1 MPVLKCVCGS
11 ELSIGLG
18 RMLAAGAAGVHCP
31 SCGQRLGDSAPAEQE
46 RGVEFAAADEVPAAV
61 QSHDEMFLEDSDAG
75 LPELPV
81 ATEDELSSGGFRWRD
96 QLAASGISLGLHAVV
111 LAVLGLFVFH
121 PLLTPDLDL
130 IFVETTWQREE
141 GAEAS
146 LGDDGATQ
154 FVAAPVDSRIVHTRV
169 STEFTPSTLQD
180 VTVDNPVLPTS
191 QASQVL
197 APPPALPQS
206 SLLSPVKPSRR
217 SDPGKGGLIQ
227 GMGAGHA
234 TEGVLDGIRKEL
246 TAGPVQVVWL
256 MDASISMNVDRQE
269 VAARLYPFY
278 KEMALRDK
286 SESFPL
292 LSSVVRFGAAP
303 LELVKTTRDF
313 TKVTNAVAALQDDTS
328 GQENVFNAIQ
338 FCLAQYS
345 RWQGTLIIVVW
356 TDESGDDTMLL
367 EDTLRVCRERD
378 AVVHVVGPNAV
389 FGSDRG
395 THLWRDGATGL
406 TFRLPVKRGPETS
419 LPERLMLPYWHDSGI
434 PHAKMNGNLVAQDLP
449 WYGGPM
455 REGMLS
461 GFGPYALTR
470 LALMTGGTFTILNR
484 PGDRTIA
491 TLEQLRSYTPDYS
504 AAREY
509 LSEVQS
515 LPLRKAVSDASLLI
529 WQAPQLEPPP
539 MTFLFSRQIFY
550 PFAPYIDFRNPAN
563 FRTAFR
569 DNLQKAIAG
578 SQAEQAIIEKAIA
591 SFEAT
596 DLEPAYEEEKSLRWK
611 AWYDLNYGRLLANS
625 VRHIEYQL
633 TCAAILTEGGLNPE
647 TNHVRFE
654 TSKQY
659 KGGRLSES
667 RAIRARELLERC
679 RKKNAGTQW
688 DRLAEW
694 ELNRE
699 LGLQARQIVIPPPP
713 PPKPPTGPVSPPRP
727 ATKVTFP
734 TL

>member
-1 MPVLKCVCGS
+1 MPVLTCHCGH
-11 ELSIGLG
+11 ELALSPG
-18 RMLAAGAAGVHCP
+18 RMLAAGAAGVPCP
-31 SCGQRLGDSAPAEQE
+31 ACGDRVGRSVSGPEQDI
-46 RGVEFAAADEVPAAV
+46 EFATADHVEEEEEEEEIPDDI
-61 QSHDEMFLEDSDAG
+61 SDETVSLPDLPDETLEES
-75 LPELPV
+75 PI
-81 ATEDELSSGGFRWRD
+81 RWRD
-96 QLAASGISLGLHAVV
+96 QFAAVGVSLALHACV
-111 LAVLGLFVFH
+111 LTILGLFVFH
-121 PLLTPDLDL
+121 PLIVPDLDL
-130 IFVETTWQREE
+130 IFVETTWQREQ
-141 GAEAS
+141 GADAA
-146 LGDDGATQ
+146 LGDDGSTAVIAAT
-154 FVAAPVDSRIVHTRV
+154 VDSRVTQ
-169 STEFTPSTLQD
+169 STVATELTPTSLED
-180 VTVDNPVLPTS
+180 VTVENPVLPPS
-191 QASQVL
+191 KASQVI
-197 APPPALPQS
+197 APPPATSAS
-206 SLLSPVKPSRR
+206 SLLSPVKPVRR
-217 SDPGKGGLIQ
+217 SDPGKGGVVQ

-234 TEGVLDGIRKEL
+234 TEGILDGIRKE
-246 TAGPVQVVWL
+246 AANGPVQIVWL

-286 SESFPL
+286 KESFPL

-313 TKVTNAVAALQDDTS
+313 GKVTAAVAALQNDTS
-328 GQENVFNAIQ
+328 GQENVFTAVQ

-345 RWQGTLIIVVW
+345 RWQGTLIIVIW
-356 TDESGDDTMLL
+356 TDESGDDILLL
-367 EDTLRVCRERD
+367 EDTLRMCRERD
-378 AVVHVVGPNAV
+378 AVVYVVGPNAV

-419 LPERLMLPYWHDSGI
+419 LPERLMLPYWHDSAI
-434 PHAKMNGNLVAQDLP
+434 PHARMNGNLVAQDLP

-484 PGDRTIA
+484 PGDRTI
-491 TLEQLRSYTPDYS
+491 TSLENLRPYTPDYS

-509 LSEVQS
+509 LSEVSS

-529 WQAPQLEPPP
+529 WQAPPLEPPP
-539 MTFLFSRQIFY
+539 MTFLFDRRDYY
-550 PFAPYIDFRNPAN
+550 PFEAFIDFRNPEI
-563 FRTAFR
+563 FRRTFR
-569 DNLQKAIAG
+569 DNLQKALAG
-578 SQAEQAIIEKAIA
+578 SQAEQVILEKDI
-591 SFEAT
+591 SFFET
-596 DLEPAYEEEKSLRWK
+596 SEVDLEAEYDKETSARWK

-633 TCAAILTEGGLNPE
+633 TCTAILAQGGLNPD

-659 KGGRLSES
+659 KGGRVSEG
-667 RAIRARELLERC
+667 RAVRARELLERC
-679 RKKNAGTQW
+679 RKNNPGTQW
-688 DRLAEW
+688 DLLAEW

-713 PPKPPTGPVSPPRP
+713 PPKPPTGPVPPPRP
-727 ATKVTFP
+727 ATKVNFP
-734 TL
+734 SL